1 MLESVKYGRD
11 QIGNNASSRAFSI
24 IRFASKLLFMCDKE
38 VFIVC
43 SSLQWYTNTNFF
55 FNFRLEFGQYM
66 VVDIKVPLRKET
78 FMKTLMLFY
87 TYLLFNQIIINIK
100 KDVLGSRSLLSLVQ
114 SNGMSF
120 LAKQRLYNYEI

>member
-1 MLESVKYGRD
+1 MVHKY
-11 QIGNNASSRAFSI
+11 Q
-24 IRFASKLLFMCDKE
+24 
-38 VFIVC
+38 
-43 SSLQWYTNTNFF
+43 FF